1 MAFQV
6 NDTTYSGKY
15 ASTFLMLSM
24 FGMQTIDKG
33 LVAIHGDIKKL
44 KTLPRIQYT
53 KPLKPRQAVPVAN
66 NGNPFILDGRQL
78 IPKSADVYEEYNPRD
93 LEENQLAEALSAT
106 VLAREVPTS
115 LQNQL
120 IQLTLNRA
128 AEQYENCMWQ
138 GSEAYATGI
147 PESDPR
153 YQLQFFNGFLQR
165 FVNDPLI
172 NLSSISPVAITTSN
186 IANILDDLIVQA
198 TNKAKALI
206 TDPKKFGRMKFI
218 MSLKTETIYTAYL
231 RRGAGSD
238 VTFKGNAYDSG
249 VVPPWGNYP
258 IESVAGMADDTII
271 FCRANEDEAVSNL
284 HAGMNSMEDWQIKC
298 ERTMNANETFFIQAK
313 FKWDVQYAWAQE
325 IFMYT
330 TLTAASFTV

>member
-153 YQLQFFNGFLQR
+153 YQLQFFNGFFFFIGKRL
-165 FVNDPLI
+165 FFSYYSCIKKSFLFSFFFISYSFFI
-172 NLSSISPVAITTSN
+172 N
-186 IANILDDLIVQA
+186 
-198 TNKAKALI
+198 K
-206 TDPKKFGRMKFI
+206 
-218 MSLKTETIYTAYL
+218 
-231 RRGAGSD
+231 
-238 VTFKGNAYDSG
+238 
-249 VVPPWGNYP
+249 
-258 IESVAGMADDTII
+258 II
-271 FCRANEDEAVSNL
+271 FPIFIYL
-284 HAGMNSMEDWQIKC
+284 TIFILILFLY
-298 ERTMNANETFFIQAK
+298 FFFQ
-313 FKWDVQYAWAQE
+313 V
-325 IFMYT
+325 
-330 TLTAASFTV
+330 